1 MDPFRDRRSAGR
13 VVEYQGVGRDITD
26 QKRAEHALRT
36 AEQRNSAILR
46 AIPDMM
52 FVLRRDGTYVDYH
65 ARDPSGDLRTSR
77 AVSWP
82 NGTRHLFAL
91 ISPRQ

>member
-1 MDPFRDRRSAGR
+1 MTSPIRDAPKTRCVA
-13 VVEYQGVGRDITD
+13 
-26 QKRAEHALRT
+26 

-65 ARDPSGDLRTSR
+65 ARDPSAIYVLQSSFLAERYATSFR
-77 AVSWP
+77 
-82 NGTRHLFAL
+82 L